1 MAAHSRLACIVAL
14 GLTVAPSVGR
24 ADPTLRDVNL
34 EAEVGVGGGYP
45 LSSSRFALG
54 ADHPDEVGPA
64 PTLELGLKLHFP
76 NAWLM
81 VGGTLAVGGVALRSD
96 LFESTDPYVEPG
108 GGGLSAA
115 ADVEVRPPW
124 LGWTPFAR
132 VRAGVATMGTKDKI
146 EECDRTSTRR
156 SNLESR
162 CKTVAFLDHLNFHG
176 FTAGLGVGVMYS
188 SLPIQRVQAGVTLE
202 ARYTLT
208 RWSSVKFVRAN
219 GDVQDFVVEENDRID
234 LGEGPRM
241 LHQVIFMVGAAS
253 ASSPGTG
260 ADPPLPFSAA
270 ALSIQVRC
278 TDPTPSCSP
287 P

>member
-1 MAAHSRLACIVAL
+1 MRDRVAVHSRLACIVLAGLAL
-14 GLTVAPSVGR
+14 APGVGR
-24 ADPTLRDVNL
+24 ADPTLREVNL
-34 EAEVGVGGGYP
+34 EAEVGVGGSYP

-54 ADHPDEVGPA
+54 SDHPDEVGPA

-81 VGGTLAVGGVALRSD
+81 VGGTVAVGGVALRSD

-108 GGGLSAA
+108 GGGLSAG

-162 CKTVAFLDHLNFHG
+162 CKTVALLDHLDYHG
-176 FTAGLGVGVMYS
+176 FTAGLGVGAMFS
-188 SLPIQRVQAGVTLE
+188 GLWLDGRQLGVALE
-202 ARYTLT
+202 ARYSLT
-208 RWSSVKFVRAN
+208 RWSSAELVRAN
-219 GDVQDFVVEENDRID
+219 GNTQYFLEVDGESVN
-234 LGEGPRM
+234 LGRGPRI
-241 LHQVIFMVGAAS
+241 LHQLVITVGGRFAF
-253 ASSPGTG
+253 
-260 ADPPLPFSAA
+260 FSR
-270 ALSIQVRC
+270 S
-278 TDPTPSCSP
+278 
-287 P
+287 